1 MIPIND
7 RKGEKICSNYGNTFR
22 AIDWKELKT
31 MEEVEEEKEIE
42 RGKEG
47 KLRKEIEDCHK
58 VGL

>member
-1 MIPIND
+1 
-7 RKGEKICSNYGNTFR
+7 
-22 AIDWKELKT
+22 